1 MLQDTT
7 ISCLHEVCATH
18 PGPYKPT
25 AIRFVDF
32 DDFQDVP
39 NVRVFFLRSHNIHHF
54 YFIAACLWWYIYL
67 MELPIVISQG
77 HQPNWVPIW
86 QCLHSTDWGMPAVMN
101 YPPGTTIHVV
111 LEVGRYPG
119 KTVSTRIQLALP
131 LFQSWSPQ
139 ALQPTSIPCHL
150 AWQTLTL
157 KLRDW
162 FVVVWSL
169 SGVTVYGSLNLTWT
183 GVTEQTNWRWPRTTL
198 PDRTMSW
205 LVLLVTLIDN
215 MVASPSFEGVR
226 DSWTVQCPPLLLR
239 MDLLSLP
246 HSHTNICPPTIW
258 DINSNCCLQTNRTLE
273 PSNCSTC
280 CIWTDDIWL
289 FRKPSDTIQTWVPVS
304 HKSSKGLSS
313 RYHCTEHFLPTSLA
327 THSCCLGV
335 IWLAYTFS
343 SWVSPNPFPLRAPLS
358 ENITPMSLLL
368 LKGG

>member
-1 MLQDTT
+1 M
-7 ISCLHEVCATH
+7 
-18 PGPYKPT
+18 
-25 AIRFVDF
+25 
-32 DDFQDVP
+32 
-39 NVRVFFLRSHNIHHF
+39 
-54 YFIAACLWWYIYL
+54 
-67 MELPIVISQG
+67 
-77 HQPNWVPIW
+77 
-86 QCLHSTDWGMPAVMN
+86 
-101 YPPGTTIHVV
+101 
-111 LEVGRYPG
+111 
-119 KTVSTRIQLALP
+119 
-131 LFQSWSPQ
+131 
-139 ALQPTSIPCHL
+139 
-150 AWQTLTL
+150 
-157 KLRDW
+157 
-162 FVVVWSL
+162 VVWSL

-198 PDRTMSW
+198 PDRAMSW

-215 MVASPSFEGVR
+215 MVASPSFKGVR